1 MTYKILITDSL
12 SPQGLA
18 RLESAED
25 IEFDIITGLSPAEL
39 VKTIPPYDGLII
51 RSSVQATKEVLAA
64 ASNLKAIG
72 RAGVGVD
79 NVDVDEASMRGVIV
93 MNTPGANTIATAE
106 HTMALLTAMCR
117 NVGPAYRSLK
127 QGRWDRQAYMGIQLY
142 RKTIGIIGLGRIGAR
157 VAGYCQGFGMQV
169 IAFDPY
175 LTTEAAGQLKVE
187 RVELPELFSRADFI
201 SLHAASTPD
210 TQNIIN
216 SKTIAQMKD
225 GVRIVNSA
233 RGALIDEAALVDAL
247 KSGKIAAAALDVFPE
262 EPLPD
267 NSPLRDLD
275 NVTITPHLAA
285 STVEAQRDVSTQ
297 IVDQMLD
304 VLHETDFRN
313 VINFPLVDASVLQ
326 KLRPFLYLA
335 EKLGRLQ
342 SQLAEGPIKR
352 LEVNLKGEE
361 LVDHAKPLTIAIL
374 KGMLDPILDG
384 TVNYVNAPHL
394 AEQRGISLVSQNT
407 GVASDYAN
415 LIFCRVEWD
424 GGSHTVSGTLFNHD
438 EPRIVGL
445 DGYRI
450 DVLPPEGN
458 ILVTHSWDKPGFIG
472 QVGTIL
478 GQHNINIATWRTGRT
493 EPGGL
498 AVSFIRIDEGVPDE
512 VIAALEKIELI
523 RKVQTVQL

>member
-1 MTYKILITDSL
+1 V
-12 SPQGLA
+12 
-18 RLESAED
+18 D
-25 IEFDIITGLSPAEL
+25 I
-39 VKTIPPYDGLII
+39 
-51 RSSVQATKEVLAA
+51 
-64 ASNLKAIG
+64 
-72 RAGVGVD
+72 
-79 NVDVDEASMRGVIV
+79 DEASMRGILV

-117 NVGPAYRSLK
+117 NVGQAYSSLK
-127 QGRWDRQAYMGIQLY
+127 QGRWDRKKYMGIQLY

-157 VAGYCQGFGMQV
+157 VASYCQGFGMEV

-175 LTTEAAGQLKVE
+175 LTDEVAEQLKVE
-187 RVELPELFSRADFI
+187 RVDLPELFSRADFI

-210 TQNIIN
+210 TKHVIN
-216 SKTIAQMKD
+216 ADSLAQMKD
-225 GVRIVNSA
+225 GVRIINSA

-247 KSGKIAAAALDVFPE
+247 KSGKVAAAALDVFPE
-262 EPLPD
+262 EPMPED
-267 NSPLRDLD
+267 SPLRNLD

-285 STVEAQRDVSTQ
+285 STVEAQSDVSTQ

-326 KLRPFLYLA
+326 TLRPFLYLA

-342 SQLAEGPIKR
+342 SQLAEGPINR
-352 LEVNLKGEE
+352 LELNLKGEE
-361 LVDHAKPLTIAIL
+361 LVDHGKPLTIAIL
-374 KGMLDPILDG
+374 KGILDPILDE

-407 GVASDYAN
+407 GVSSDYAN
-415 LIFCRVEWD
+415 LISCRVEWD
-424 GGSHTVSGTLFNHD
+424 GGSHTVDGTLFNHD

-512 VIAALEKIELI
+512 VIAALESVELI

>member
-1 MTYKILITDSL
+1 
-12 SPQGLA
+12 
-18 RLESAED
+18 
-25 IEFDIITGLSPAEL
+25 
-39 VKTIPPYDGLII
+39 
-51 RSSVQATKEVLAA
+51 
-64 ASNLKAIG
+64 
-72 RAGVGVD
+72 
-79 NVDVDEASMRGVIV
+79 VDVNEASMRGVIV

-106 HTMALLTAMCR
+106 HTMALLLAMCR
-117 NVGPAYRSLK
+117 HVGQAYTSLK
-127 QGRWDRQAYMGIQLY
+127 EGRWDRKKYMGTQLY

-157 VAGYCQGFGMQV
+157 VASYCQGFGMQV
-169 IAFDPY
+169 IAYDPY
-175 LTTEAAGQLKVE
+175 LTDEVAEQLKIEQVD
-187 RVELPELFSRADFI
+187 LPQLFSRADFI

-210 TQNIIN
+210 TKYIIN
-216 SKTIAQMKD
+216 ANTISQMKD
-225 GVRIVNSA
+225 GVRLVNSA

-267 NSPLRDLD
+267 NSPLYDLD
-275 NVTITPHLAA
+275 NITITPHLAA

-297 IVDQMLD
+297 IVDQMID

-326 KLRPFLYLA
+326 TLRPFLYLA

-342 SQLAEGPIKR
+342 AQLAEGAINR
-352 LEVNLKGEE
+352 LELNLKGEE
-361 LVDHAKPLTIAIL
+361 IINHAKPLTIAIL
-374 KGMLDPILDG
+374 KGMLDPILDE

-394 AEQRGISLVSQNT
+394 AEQRGITLVSQNT
-407 GVASDYAN
+407 GVSSDYAN
-415 LIFCRVEWD
+415 LISCRVEWD
-424 GGSHTVSGTLFNHD
+424 GGGHTVSGTLFNHD

-493 EPGGL
+493 QPGGL
-498 AVSFIRIDEGVPDE
+498 AISFIRIDEGVPEE
-512 VIAALEKIELI
+512 VITALENVELI
-523 RKVQTVQL
+523 RKVQMVRL